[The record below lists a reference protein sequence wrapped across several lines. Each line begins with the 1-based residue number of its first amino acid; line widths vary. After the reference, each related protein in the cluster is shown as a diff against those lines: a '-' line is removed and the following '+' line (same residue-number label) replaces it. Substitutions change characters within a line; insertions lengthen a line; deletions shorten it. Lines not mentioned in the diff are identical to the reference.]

1 MSAETL
7 DEQRL
12 LEEILAKALD
22 EASYKVGLAL
32 DPNPTSSAELE
43 MAIRLAAEA
52 VEYSSA
58 LFSLTFGL
66 EDVNPEVRIDRKV
79 DPLALVRS
87 SAELLK
93 KVRELKRTST
103 VDAYTNLRKA
113 ADYLKTA
120 YLSQGRKLRRK
131 QASL

>member
-12 LEEILAKALD
+12 LEEKLAKTLD
-22 EASYKVGLAL
+22 EAANKVGLAL
-32 DPNPTSSAELE
+32 DPNPTSSAEFE
-43 MAIRLAAEA
+43 MAMRLAAEA
-52 VEYSSA
+52 VEYCSA

-66 EDVNPEVRIDRKV
+66 EDVNPEVRIDRKA

-93 KVRELKRTST
+93 KVRELQRTSS

-120 YLSQGRKLRRK
+120 YLSQAKK
-131 QASL
+131 TAKKVS